1 MGARA
6 WTPGARVAVGSA
18 LLAVAT
24 LTAGCATFSDQPK
37 EWHPQS
43 ELTPQAAPN
52 PELPG
57 QEGTAGGPS
66 RQSQPEPSE
75 VPPPNGCKDYNPAV
89 IGTCMS
95 TVVAVAALPGDGQDP
110 SALVGERDTGRIL
123 RVKKGADPQ
132 VVATLPVDAR
142 ADGGLTGL
150 ALSPTYAEDQLL
162 FAYITTP
169 TDNRLV
175 RLAPGDKPK
184 PVLTGIPRGP
194 SGNQGALA
202 LDHRGALLLAT
213 GNAGNPTLA
222 RNPKSLA
229 GKVLRLD
236 AAGQPAPDNP
246 TPTRVVADGLYS
258 PGGVC
263 GSMDGSRLWVTDHAP
278 TADLLYHLEP
288 GKPLGEAAWSW
299 PDRPGVSGCAS
310 TPDAIWVVTAK
321 AGNLQNLPLAEDG
334 SFSGKPEVSLA
345 DKDGFGRM
353 SGFDLINEQV
363 GVAGTVNKDGGKP
376 VSSDD
381 RAIAIAVLQGGAGG
395 GPD

>member
-1 MGARA
+1 MGLRWRTLVA
-6 WTPGARVAVGSA
+6 GVAVSGV
-18 LLAVAT
+18 L
-24 LTAGCATFSDQPK
+24 LTAGCATFSDQP
-37 EWHPQS
+37 EDWHPQD
-43 ELTPQAAPN
+43 ELTPQAAPD

-57 QEGTAGGPS
+57 DPGGS
-66 RQSQPEPSE
+66 GASGGSEQPKPQD

-89 IGTCMS
+89 IGTCMA

-110 SALVGERDTGRIL
+110 AALVGERDTGRIL
-123 RVKKGADPQ
+123 RVKHGADPQ
-132 VVATLPVDAR
+132 VVATVPVDAST
-142 ADGGLTGL
+142 DGGLTGL

-175 RLAPGDKPK
+175 RIAPGDTPK

-194 SGNQGALA
+194 TGNKGALA

-213 GNAGNPTLA
+213 GNAGNPALA
-222 RNPKSLA
+222 TDSRSLA
-229 GKVLRLD
+229 GKVLRID

-246 TPTRVVADGLYS
+246 TPTRVVADGLAS

-263 GSMDGSRLWVTDHAP
+263 ASMDGSRMWVTDRAP
-278 TADLLYHLEP
+278 SGDLLYLLQP
-288 GKPLGEAAWSW
+288 GKPLGTPAWTW
-299 PDRPGVSGCAS
+299 PDRPGVAGCAS
-310 TPDAIWVVTAK
+310 TPDSVWLVTSQ

-334 SFSGKPEVSLA
+334 SFSGKPEVTMA
-345 DKDGFGRM
+345 DKEGFGRM
-353 SGFDLINEQV
+353 AGFDLVNDSLA
-363 GVAGTVNKDGGKP
+363 VAGTVNKDGGKP

-381 RAIAIAVLQGGAGG
+381 RAVLVTVLQGGGGG